1 MRFAFERAVEE
12 SAFDIAAD
20 LTIRNRDVLSRARV
34 TECVGTLWADCV
46 IERRVD
52 QAIRNAHVL
61 ARVDVDAVAVRVDL
75 HVVDRQVIHTRGENR
90 EVAAMENR
98 YVANQHIATKLQ
110 RDRFVSPTR
119 LDSVA
124 LTRETKR
131 TGARLAG
138 KIG

>member
-1 MRFAFERAVEE
+1 MWLALEGAIEQ

-20 LTIRNRDVLSRARV
+20 LTIRNRDVLSRARA

-52 QAIRNAHVL
+52 HAIRNAHVL
-61 ARVDVDAVAVRVDL
+61 TSVHVDAVAVRVDL

-98 YVANQHIATKLQ
+98 YVAN
-110 RDRFVSPTR
+110 
-119 LDSVA
+119 
-124 LTRETKR
+124 
-131 TGARLAG
+131 
-138 KIG
+138 